1 MTSASRVGTA
11 DVLPR
16 HSRVWCRMRFHHEWR
31 RRVTDDGGR
40 YRICEACGLVD
51 DGTLNQMYD
60 GWYMSNVPPT
70 NERGR

>member
-1 MTSASRVGTA
+1 
-11 DVLPR
+11 
-16 HSRVWCRMRFHHEWR
+16 MRFHHEWR